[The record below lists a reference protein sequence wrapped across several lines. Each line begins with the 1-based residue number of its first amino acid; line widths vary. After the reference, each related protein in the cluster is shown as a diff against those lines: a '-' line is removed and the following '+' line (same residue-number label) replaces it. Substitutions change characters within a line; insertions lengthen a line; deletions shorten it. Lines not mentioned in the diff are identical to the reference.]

1 MASVAT
7 SLGLKYIQENIGI
20 HETNMDTIEET
31 ISRLKFISHIEVGEK
46 INVKT
51 LTRQSN
57 SIGTTISRTLLYP
70 DNRVN
75 TMNFIRN
82 VINRVFD
89 IIDHNLRK
97 NNKVL
102 VKRII
107 NDLVLS
113 KKGLLNLKL
122 TYETDTKFGCDIE
135 VFIEKVA
142 NFISDLEVKCPEL
155 FIEAVPPPPPD
166 DS

>member
-1 MASVAT
+1 MASIAT
-7 SLGLKYIQENIGI
+7 SLSLKYIQENMNGV
-20 HETNMDTIEET
+20 ETNMDTIEET
-31 ISRLKFISHIEVGEK
+31 ISRLKFISHIEIGEK

-51 LTRQSN
+51 LTRQPS

-82 VINRVFD
+82 VINRVFE

-97 NNKVL
+97 GNKVL

-122 TYETDTKFGCDIE
+122 TYESDTKFGCDIE

-142 NFISDLEVKCPEL
+142 NFISELESKYPEL
-155 FIEAVPPPPPD
+155 FEIVPPPPPEEN
-166 DS
+166 